1 MREPCGLIAGACCII
16 LRLVVPNSG
25 RSQLWDFIG
34 VDQLDTKVATA
45 EVVRSHLPEELEAGK
60 AQAASQVKADLEAAA
75 TQFKMNKD
83 ESELKNLDAALKIE
97 LIRDMRNTS
106 AWWQKQVPGCNYRRK
121 SQVLPLLDESRVL
134 KWCRACTS
142 AYCDD
147 TEERRFVEDIVPKP
161 YRSTLSLD
169 ACHGNY

>member
-1 MREPCGLIAGACCII
+1 MIAGACCII

-106 AWWQKQVPGCNYRRK
+106 AWWQKQVPGCNYRRCGNK
-121 SQVLPLLDESRVL
+121 LY
-134 KWCRACTS
+134 CRCT
-142 AYCDD
+142 Y
-147 TEERRFVEDIVPKP
+147 
-161 YRSTLSLD
+161 
-169 ACHGNY
+169 